1 VPRRQLAQHPA
12 TVKMNSLKG
21 VVHSVITDPDLQPL
35 LAIVKAARNGAV
47 YGAKVRFP
55 HALVMVFLF
64 RSGTIREKIRLV
76 LRATRTHAR
85 NLAYFATVYKSTML
99 LIRYANP
106 MNGGKEGA
114 YDSFFAGLVGGYT
127 VFGKGKQGSVS
138 KQIVIFVFARVMLA
152 LARLSVQPPSANSRF
167 PLLPTQ
173 MLSPE
178 VRAKIHANAW
188 PVFAS
193 LSWAFV
199 MFIFR
204 WEADSIQPSLRSSM
218 KYIYVDS
225 DHWNSFRNFLIHNV

>member
-1 VPRRQLAQHPA
+1 
-12 TVKMNSLKG
+12 
-21 VVHSVITDPDLQPL
+21 
-35 LAIVKAARNGAV
+35 
-47 YGAKVRFP
+47 
-55 HALVMVFLF
+55 
-64 RSGTIREKIRLV
+64 
-76 LRATRTHAR
+76 
-85 NLAYFATVYKSTML
+85 
-99 LIRYANP
+99 

-138 KQIVIFVFARVMLA
+138 KQVRRIKWGKEMQQLTDNLQIVIFVFARVMLA

-218 KYIYVDS
+218 KYMYVQKP
-225 DHWNSFRNFLIHNV
+225 V